1 MDPTIDTCAYPT
13 SDIISEMGRLP
24 LKSRKI
30 TCRLTFGAGQ
40 RLDAALAT
48 LAHDKLG
55 RPPTG
60 ALLSR
65 LILDLSDPEWARIV
79 RSLPQKP
86 GILLKEVQDAERF
99 GVAEMVDVP
108 AAGAPITTAASDIT
122 TDVRIPNTGAP
133 TSFSHNYLIC

>member
-86 GILLKEVQDAERF
+86 GILLKEVEPKRQVKMDRKF
-99 GVAEMVDVP
+99 GRKWLEEDEE
-108 AAGAPITTAASDIT
+108 DLL
-122 TDVRIPNTGAP
+122 DRELDQRDND
-133 TSFSHNYLIC
+133 

>member
-1 MDPTIDTCAYPT
+1 
-13 SDIISEMGRLP
+13 MGRLP
-24 LKSRKI
+24 LKSKKI
-30 TCRLTFGAGQ
+30 TCRLTFRAGQ

-79 RSLPQKP
+79 RRLPHKP
-86 GILLKEVQDAERF
+86 GILQKEVKPKRQVKMDRKFGRKWLEEDEEDLLDRERDQRDD
-99 GVAEMVDVP
+99 G
-108 AAGAPITTAASDIT
+108 
-122 TDVRIPNTGAP
+122 
-133 TSFSHNYLIC
+133 